1 MSDVALPMEPSPA
14 RPLARSAEL
23 SEEQAVE
30 IREAFDLF
38 DAAGKGSVAR
48 KELKVMMRALG
59 VEARKD
65 TLVRLQ
71 AGRTGPLEYNEFVGL
86 MTQILNE
93 KDIQEEMMKAFT
105 LFDTDRSGKI
115 TFENLKVVAERL
127 GETISDDELR
137 EMIKEADSDRDG
149 AVSAPEFV
157 RIMKKTD
164 LWG

>member
-1 MSDVALPMEPSPA
+1 MADVTLPIESA
-14 RPLARSAEL
+14 VRPLARGAEL
-23 SEEQAVE
+23 SEEQTAE

-38 DAAGKGSVAR
+38 DTSGKGLVPR

-65 TLVRLQ
+65 TLLRLQ
-71 AGRTGPLEYNEFVGL
+71 AGRTGPLDYNEFAGL
-86 MTQILNE
+86 MTHILNE
-93 KDIQEEMMKAFT
+93 KDIHEEMMKAFN
-105 LFDTDRSGKI
+105 LFNVDGSGKI
-115 TFENLKVVAERL
+115 SFDNLKAVAERL

-137 EMIKEADSDRDG
+137 EMIKEADVDRDG
-149 AVSAPEFV
+149 AVSASEFV